1 MATRF
6 PWFLEHLDQLGGGD
20 RSGRKVGIIRNM
32 HFEILVSVAG
42 EILQEETSAPT
53 NTACGKDL
61 CNLQGHWHGYALNKF
76 LHSQENFNSQGS
88 LASER
93 FDYSETIYVA
103 EKLVV
108 LNSKNAGR
116 SPSCEMNEKSSHAWK
131 IFMARPCANVKVVS
145 RDDDENSAGRSQY
158 GSMPKTYRPLSYTET
173 RRTSI
178 LTSSRHWRAA
188 PNLKSGGYFRTGKC
202 LLYDSAS
209 SGNYILFVS
218 NDAVLAS

>member
-1 MATRF
+1 MVFQRR
-6 PWFLEHLDQLGGGD
+6 LDYGFNGYKVPVVPRAARSAGGRGQI
-20 RSGRKVGIIRNM
+20 RKKSGNNQK
-32 HFEILVSVAG
+32 HAFEILESF
-42 EILQEETSAPT
+42 
-53 NTACGKDL
+53 D
-61 CNLQGHWHGYALNKF
+61 F
-76 LHSQENFNSQGS
+76 QGS

-103 EKLVV
+103 EKLGKVKGLTERKPEAELV
-108 LNSKNAGR
+108 KSNSIESGTLLVKDGLEDATDLDGGSIGQASVESNVKASLFKDSIGLC
-116 SPSCEMNEKSSHAWK
+116 SCC
-131 IFMARPCANVKVVS
+131 RPCADVKVVS

-158 GSMPKTYRPLSYTET
+158 GAMPKTYRPLSYTET

-218 NDAVLAS
+218 